1 MYFTEIKNTF
11 TEIKNTIVTY
21 RWGLVHLFIGGI
33 LGKLFRLFLDR
44 YVTSLF
50 VEFLLSIPFGFILY
64 RTSNYIFYNYT
75 INLIIPPL
83 TTSQRRTVELDTINR
98 LYYNSNTTQYSFE
111 KHVTNKLNMCKI
123 N

>member
-11 TEIKNTIVTY
+11 TGIKNTIVTY
-21 RWGLVHLFIGGI
+21 RWALVHVFIGGI

-50 VEFLLSIPFGFILY
+50 LEFLLSIPFGFILY

-75 INLIIPPL
+75 INLIIQPL
-83 TTSQRRTVELDTINR
+83 TTSERRAVLETTNR
-98 LYYNSNTTQYSFE
+98 LYYNSNTTQYNFE
-111 KHVTNKLNMCKI
+111 KHVTNKLDMCKI